1 MEPTVLE
8 PVADV
13 RRHADPLSA
22 GALCTRIVM
31 IVRPDTPLVDAARC
45 MRREHVGCV
54 VVVEKKGHG
63 EVPLGILTDRDIV
76 VSVVAVG
83 IGIDPRVLTVAD
95 AMTRGVT
102 VVDEDDSLGAAL
114 STMRQHGV
122 RRVPVVSKEGWL
134 VGLLSV
140 DDLVAALTLQT
151 QALTETLVAGRQRE
165 GEMHP

>member
-1 MEPTVLE
+1 MEPTVLK
-8 PVADV
+8 PIADE

-22 GALCTRIVM
+22 GALCTRILM
-31 IVRPDTPLVDAARC
+31 IVRPGTSLVDAARC

-83 IGIDPRVLTVAD
+83 IDPRVLTVAD
-95 AMTRGVT
+95 AMTRDLT
-102 VVDEDDSLGAAL
+102 VVGEDDSLGAAL
-114 STMRQHGV
+114 SAMRQHGV
-122 RRVPVVSKEGWL
+122 RRVPVVSKDGWL

-140 DDLVAALTLQT
+140 DDVVAALTLQT

-165 GEMHP
+165 SEMHP

>member
-1 MEPTVLE
+1 MEPTVLQ
-8 PVADV
+8 PIADV

-22 GALCTRIVM
+22 GALCTRILM
-31 IVRPDTPLVDAARC
+31 IVRPETPLVDAALC

-83 IGIDPRVLTVAD
+83 IDPRVLTVAD
-95 AMTRGVT
+95 AMTRDVT

-122 RRVPVVSKEGWL
+122 RRVPVVSKDGWL

>member
-1 MEPTVLE
+1 MQPTVLQ
-8 PVADV
+8 PAADPLS
-13 RRHADPLSA
+13 HADPLSV
-22 GALCTRIVM
+22 GALCTRILM
-31 IVRPDTPLVDAARC
+31 IVRADTPLVDAAMC

-83 IGIDPRVLTVAD
+83 IDPRVLTVAD
-95 AMTRGVT
+95 AMTRDVT

-122 RRVPVVSKEGWL
+122 RRVPVVSKDGWL

-165 GEMHP
+165 GEIHP